1 MKNILVPTDFSANAH
16 NAMRYAV
23 QLAKLFDSR
32 LTLFHTYTFSSRSD
46 MFVSM
51 QEIMQKDA
59 EKEML
64 AFCREIP
71 PEVHWESKVM
81 KGDTVRSI
89 AAFADQINADLI
101 VMGTQGASG
110 LEKVFI
116 GSVTGGV
123 MRHTK
128 IPLLA
133 IPEDYSYSPVKKIV
147 LALASLQIAQPE
159 TVVAPLKT
167 LAGKFNAT
175 VLVYHHDQTQ
185 KDIPE
190 EVVDAVKWLHGIPVS
205 ITFDQ
210 DDEQVNENIS
220 EFVDTSGADMLC
232 MVRRQHNSIGFF
244 ERLFKESVTLMQ
256 VFHSEVPL
264 LILNCDH

>member
-1 MKNILVPTDFSANAH
+1 MKNILVPTDFSANAA
-16 NAMRYAV
+16 NALRYAIE
-23 QLAKLFDSR
+23 LAKIFDSR
-32 LTLFHTYTFSSRSD
+32 LTLLHTYTFSSRSD

-51 QEIMQKDA
+51 EKIMQKDA

-64 AFCREIP
+64 DFCRAIP
-71 PEVHWESKVM
+71 AEVSWESKVK

-89 AAFADQINADLI
+89 ATFADQISADLI

-116 GSVTGGV
+116 GSITGGV
-123 MRHTK
+123 MRHTN

-133 IPEDYSYSPVKKIV
+133 IPEDYSYRPIKKIV
-147 LALASLQIAQPE
+147 LALASLHIAEPE
-159 TVVAPLKT
+159 TVIAPLKM
-167 LAGKFNAT
+167 LAEKLSTT

-190 EVVDAVKWLHGIPVS
+190 EVIDAVEWLQGIPVS

-210 DDEQVNENIS
+210 DDDQVNENIS
-220 EFVDTSGADMLC
+220 EFVDDSEADLLC
-232 MVRRQHNSIGFF
+232 MVRRQHNRIGFV
-244 ERLFKESVTLMQ
+244 ERLFKESVTLTQ

-264 LILNCDH
+264 LILHCDH

>member
-1 MKNILVPTDFSANAH
+1 MKNILLPTDFSANAA
-16 NAMRYAV
+16 NALLFAV

-32 LTLFHTYTFSSRSD
+32 LTLLHTYTLSSRSD
-46 MFVSM
+46 MFVSL
-51 QEIMQKDA
+51 QGIIQQDA

-71 PEVHWESKVM
+71 AEVQWESKV
-81 KGDTVRSI
+81 KQGDTVRSI
-89 AAFADQINADLI
+89 AAYAEQIETDLI

-123 MRHTK
+123 MRQTN

-133 IPEDYSYSPVKKIV
+133 IPEDYSFRPLQKIV
-147 LALASLQIAQPE
+147 LALASLQINQPE
-159 TVVAPLKT
+159 AVITPLKT
-167 LAGKFNAT
+167 LAKKFNST

-185 KDIPE
+185 KDIPDE
-190 EVVDAVKWLHGIPVS
+190 IVDAVEWLRGISVS

-210 DDEQVNENIS
+210 DEDNINENIS
-220 EFVDTSGADMLC
+220 DFVESTGANMLC
-232 MVRRQHNSIGFF
+232 MVRRKHNGIGFF
-244 ERLFKESVTLMQ
+244 ERLFKESVTLTQ

-264 LILNCDH
+264 LILHADH